1 MFAHMGRVGRILEQ
15 EPEIKKR
22 HPTRCTEHYAALRL
36 MEVRGLESFRVQP
49 GGLARPA
56 CVGKLDG
63 VILSS
68 NLISTALNI
77 D

>member
-1 MFAHMGRVGRILEQ
+1 MFAHMGRVGRTLEQ

-36 MEVRGLESFRVQP
+36 MEVRGLESLRVRP

-56 CVGKLDG
+56 CVAKLDG
-63 VILSS
+63 VILFP
-68 NLISTALNI
+68 NLKSTVHNV